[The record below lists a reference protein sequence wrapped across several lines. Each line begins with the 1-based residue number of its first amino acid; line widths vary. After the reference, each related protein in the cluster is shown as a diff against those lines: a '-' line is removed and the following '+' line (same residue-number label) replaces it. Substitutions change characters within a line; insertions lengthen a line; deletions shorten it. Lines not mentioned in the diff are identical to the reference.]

1 MSRVKVGFCIVF
13 VLIAGL
19 FAVVGCSP
27 SAEEIRRVVQSE
39 VAKLELPPGP
49 QGEQGP
55 QGAAAPRGQEAS
67 RVPRE
72 QQVPRDQEVSR
83 DPRASAANRS
93 QSRRSVAQPKR

>member
-27 SAEEIRRVVQSE
+27 SSEEIRRVVQSE
-39 VAKLELPPGP
+39 VDKLELPQGP
-49 QGEQGP
+49 QGERGP

-67 RVPRE
+67 GA
-72 QQVPRDQEVSR
+72 
-83 DPRASAANRS
+83 PRASAANRS
-93 QSRRSVAQPKR
+93 QGRRSVAQPKR